1 MTAMSD
7 ILSTIESQ
15 IVVAMKAKDAGR
27 LSALRMMKTALK
39 NRQIEDRE
47 KFDDAEAVK
56 ALQTLA
62 KQRRE
67 SADEFRKAGR
77 EDRALAEEAELAVV
91 GEFLPASASDA
102 ELDEAVRAAVEETG
116 ATSAKDMGKVMQ
128 AAMKKL
134 AGKTVDGKAVNARVR
149 AALG

>member
-1 MTAMSD
+1 MSE
-7 ILSTIESQ
+7 ILTRVEAEM
-15 IVVAMKAKDAGR
+15 VTAMKAKAADR

-39 NRQIEDRE
+39 NRQIENRE

-77 EDRALAEEAELAVV
+77 EEQALKEEAELRVV
-91 GEFLPASASDA
+91 EEFLPAAATEA
-102 ELDEAVRAAVEETG
+102 EIDAAVVEALAETG
-116 ATSAKDMGKVMQ
+116 ATSAKDIGKVMQ
-128 AAMKKL
+128 AALKKL

-149 AALG
+149 ASLS